1 MGVVLDT
8 SVLIA
13 AERGAVRFEALLE
26 SLGEEPVAIAAI
38 TASELLHGCHRASD
52 PGVRARRAA
61 FVDALLDALPVL
73 PFGMPEARR
82 HAELWA
88 ELARTGTV
96 IGPHDLLMA
105 ATALAH
111 GFVLAT
117 LNQREFGRVPGL
129 RFAAVEPYLP

>member
-1 MGVVLDT
+1 VGVVLDT